1 MAATEQDFT
10 PADANPVY
18 SFRAPKKLPEKHAAV
33 HGEHFITDQKD
44 VINDRSSVAAIYPGY
59 FRLRSNPTQELDF
72 KLWEDREDT
81 HSLRDWAR
89 MTGEGFTEALAK
101 DFDINFRV
109 RHLWRP
115 DTGKRITLG
124 GHTKPALVLMYRTG
138 EEAQRKQEEKLRL
151 STDVQTSVE
160 QKAAG
165 AAKNWQR
172 EAGNLDLPAD
182 MEVTDVKITEGE
194 EETIQLKEE

>member
-1 MAATEQDFT
+1 MPANEQDFT
-10 PADANPVY
+10 AVDANPLFN
-18 SFRAPKKLPEKHAAV
+18 FRAPKKLRKIHAPV
-33 HGEHFITDQKD
+33 HGEHFITKQED
-44 VINDRSSVAAIYPGY
+44 VINARGSVASVYPGD
-59 FRLRSNPTQELDF
+59 FRLRSNPTMEIDI
-72 KLWEDREDT
+72 KLWEDSDSDR
-81 HSLRDWAR
+81 SLLDWSR
-89 MTGEGFTEALAK
+89 MTAAGFQEALAK
-101 DFDINFRV
+101 DFDINFSK

-115 DTGKRITLG
+115 DLGKRITLG
-124 GHTKPALVLMYRTG
+124 GRTKPATVLMWRTG
-138 EEAQRKQEEKLRL
+138 AEAQKEQEEKLRR